1 MLEEEYRHRDDYFI
15 FRTIRRRINEL
26 ARERERERER
36 LSFLERGLTLKRHA
50 T

>member
-1 MLEEEYRHRDDYFI
+1 MLEEEYHRRDDYFI
-15 FRTIRRRINEL
+15 FRTIIRRRINEL
-26 ARERERERER
+26 ARERERKR